1 MILVT
6 GSSGQ
11 IGSELVPYLSKIYGD
26 SEVIASDVA
35 RKDFGNIK
43 FVNLDVTDRSQIDFV
58 IEKYKVDGIF
68 HLAGILSAK
77 GEKDPGLAY
86 SVNLNG
92 THNVLES
99 ARTHNVKEVIIP
111 STIGVFG
118 PETPKKNTPSLTIT
132 KPRTIYGITKVA
144 DELFAQYYYEK
155 FGLDVRSLR
164 YPGILSYVT
173 EPTAGTTDYA
183 VEIFYYAV
191 THRDYSCYISE
202 NRSLPM
208 MYMPDALS
216 AIVKLYEAK
225 SSSLKLRNGYNIS
238 SYSFTPAELYRY
250 ITKYI
255 PDFRIKYDPDYRDD
269 IAKTWPESLDSK
281 EAVNEWGFKPEYDL
295 EKTVKDMITN
305 IGRKLNSRVSV

>member
-11 IGSELVPYLSKIYGD
+11 IGSELVPYLSEIYGK
-26 SEVIASDVA
+26 SEIIASDVA
-35 RKDFGNIK
+35 AKDFGKIK
-43 FVNLDVTDRSQIDFV
+43 FVNLDVTDRSQIDLL

-77 GEKDPGLAY
+77 GEKDPNLAY
-86 SVNLNG
+86 NVNLNG

-99 ARTHNVKEVIIP
+99 ALSHHVKKVIIP

-118 PETPKKNTPSLTIT
+118 PETPKRNTPSLTVT
-132 KPRTIYGITKVA
+132 RPRTIYGITKIA
-144 DELFAQYYYEK
+144 DELFAQYYFEK
-155 FGLDVRSLR
+155 YGLDVRSLR

-191 THRDYSCYISE
+191 THRDYKCYISE
-202 NRSLPM
+202 NRPLPM

-216 AIVKLYEAK
+216 AIVKLYEAD

-238 SYSFTPAELYRY
+238 SYTFTPSQIYNEIR
-250 ITKYI
+250 KYI
-255 PDFRIKYDPDYRDD
+255 PDFRISYDPDYRDD
-269 IAKTWPESLDSK
+269 IARTWPESLDSK
-281 EAVNEWGFKPEYDL
+281 EAINEWNFSPEYDL
-295 EKTVKDMITN
+295 DHTVRDMITN
-305 IGRKLNSRVSV
+305 IGKKLNAKISI